1 MHLHKSFWTLAAS
14 AVLVVALPS
23 AASAQA
29 MAVQATCKDGT
40 MSPAGKGACSGHGG
54 VDKKATKAM
63 AMKATAAAAANP
75 GATVAATAKPSGKP
89 MPAPAAA
96 KPTAPAPAPA
106 AAKPA
111 PTTAAKPVAAPAP
124 APAPV
129 PAAAPAPAPS
139 KPAATKSVKPAAVPT
154 TAAGKDG
161 PPTAKCKD
169 GTMSY
174 AKGHAGACSRHGGV
188 AEWLDGTA
196 KKP

>member
-1 MHLHKSFWTLAAS
+1 MRLPQCLWTLAAS

-23 AASAQA
+23 GASAQMA
-29 MAVQATCKDGT
+29 MATQAMCKDGS
-40 MSPAGKGACSGHGG
+40 MSSSGKGACSGHGG

-63 AMKATAAAAANP
+63 GKPAAAPATAAPATKPATSASKSAAPAAAAA
-75 GATVAATAKPSGKP
+75 
-89 MPAPAAA
+89 PAPAMA
-96 KPTAPAPAPA
+96 KTAPTPASAPPA

-111 PTTAAKPVAAPAP
+111 AKSAAPA
-124 APAPV
+124 
-129 PAAAPAPAPS
+129 
-139 KPAATKSVKPAAVPT
+139 

-188 AEWLDGTA
+188 GEWLDGTA